1 MLTKLQCLISVGL
14 CVVSSASFAVPTIQH
29 WETKNGVRVYFVP
42 TTGLPILDAQLVFDA
57 GSARDGIKKGVA
69 ALTSGLLDQ
78 GAAGLSAQDIS
89 EQMENVGAQ
98 LSTSTSRD
106 FTSIAYRSLTDSKAL
121 NASWAVLKK
130 VLNQPEFPSKDFKRE
145 KDRTLLGIKRRQE
158 SPGTIAQLALYQ
170 AMYKGHPYSNAIQG
184 EKNTVESIQ
193 TNDLKAFYK
202 KHYVGK
208 NLIVSLVGGVTRE
221 QAERLVDDLVGDL
234 PVGEKTSPIQPV
246 TIVDKGLTIHKEF
259 PSQQTHLMYSL
270 PVLTRNDADYFALS
284 VGNHILGG
292 SGFSSRIVKEIREE
306 RGLAYSAYTYF
317 HPMIQKGPFLV
328 GLQTRNEKV
337 AEASSATKNVLKA
350 FIKDG
355 PTKEE
360 LEAAKKNITG
370 GFALKLDSN
379 KKLLGNVVGIVA
391 SGAPLDYLN
400 TYLQKVNAVTREQIK
415 EAFQRR
421 VVMDKMVMVTVGK
434 TVDQQ

>member
-1 MLTKLQCLISVGL
+1 MLIKWKCLIGISLCFVCSVG
-14 CVVSSASFAVPTIQH
+14 FAVPTIQH
-29 WETKNGVRVYFVP
+29 WETENGAQVYFVP
-42 TTGLPILDAQLVFDA
+42 TNGLPILDAQLVFDA
-57 GSARDGIKKGVA
+57 GSARDGFNKGLA

-106 FTSIAYRSLTDSKAL
+106 FTSIAYRSLTDKKAL
-121 NASWAVLKK
+121 TASWAVLKK
-130 VLNQPEFPSKDFKRE
+130 VLNEPEFPAKDFKRE

-158 SPGTIAQLALYQ
+158 SPGTLAQLALFQ
-170 AMYKGHPYSNAIQG
+170 TMYKGHPYSSAIQG

-193 TNDLKAFYK
+193 ASDLKGFYK
-202 KHYVGK
+202 KYYVAK
-208 NLIVSLVGGVTRE
+208 NLIVTLVGGVTRE
-221 QAERLVDDLVGDL
+221 QAEQLVNGLVGGL
-234 PVGEKTSPIQPV
+234 PVGEKALPIQPV
-246 TIVDKGLTIHKEF
+246 TIIDKGLTVHKEF
-259 PSQQTHLMYSL
+259 SSQQTHLMYSL
-270 PVLTRNDADYFALS
+270 PVLTHNDADYFALY

-317 HPMIQKGPFLV
+317 RPMIQKGPFLV

-337 AEASSATKNVLKA
+337 AEASSATKHVLKT
-350 FIKDG
+350 FIEGG
-355 PTKEE
+355 PTEEE

-379 KKLLGNVVGIVA
+379 KKLLGNVVSIVA

-400 TYLQKVNAVTREQIK
+400 TYLQNVSSVTHEQIK

-421 VVMDKMVMVTVGK
+421 VVMGKMVMVTVGK